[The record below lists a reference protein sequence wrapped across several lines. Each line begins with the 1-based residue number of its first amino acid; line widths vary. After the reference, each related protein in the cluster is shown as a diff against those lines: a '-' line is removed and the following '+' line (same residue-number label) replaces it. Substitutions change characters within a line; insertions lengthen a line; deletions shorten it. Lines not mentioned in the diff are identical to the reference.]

1 MKAQIE
7 SNKSTIEQIEDLLDT
22 LAQQP
27 NMDRSSVHAIIYKM
41 RLSLNELKRI
51 QARANA
57 QSRPVVKWGVNI

>member
-27 NMDRSSVHAIIYKM
+27 NMDRSSVHTIIYKM

-51 QARANA
+51 QARADA
-57 QSRPVVKWGVNI
+57 QSRPVVKWGINL

>member
-27 NMDRSSVHAIIYKM
+27 NMDRSSVHTIIYKM

-51 QARANA
+51 QARADA
-57 QSRPVVKWGVNI
+57 QSRPIIKWGVNL